1 MPSTPSVTSTLV
13 QSGGPRPSAS
23 ILGERHWFEFLQP
36 LLDAASIMASLIVV
50 KIFARG
56 YVDEAAWAMGLLAII
71 AFFLSSKLTGLQ
83 RPDRQITVDGEIISI
98 MTTWAMTVCVLAVTA
113 FATRYG
119 EQFARSVMFAW
130 ILTSPALIGL
140 TRMCLRILQVGL
152 LRRGIG
158 SRRVA
163 IAGWNQ
169 LGHQTRLNVE
179 REPSL
184 GLQFAGFY
192 DDRNSERLI
201 ADLDD
206 DADSIG
212 NDETADQLLRGNLAD
227 LVEAARTGDVETV
240 LITLPMRAEKRIR
253 SLLDELS
260 DSTASVYIVPDFF
273 VFELMHSRWTQVGG
287 LPAVSVFENPLF
299 GIDGAVKRVA
309 DLTLAI
315 SGLIVISIPLCMIA
329 LAVKLSSPGP
339 VFFRQRRYGLDGQEI
354 RVWKFR
360 SMRVCDDGPVVKQ
373 ATAND
378 PRITRV
384 GAILRRTSLDE
395 LPQLFNVI
403 EGTMSLVGPRPHAS
417 AHNEQYR
424 GLIRGYMMRHK
435 VKPGITGLAQVSGCR
450 GETETLDKMQKRVEY
465 DHQYIRTW
473 SLLLDLRIL
482 ARTMLV
488 FWKQPEA
495 Y

>member
-1 MPSTPSVTSTLV
+1 MSSTPTGSPALTPSVGS
-13 QSGGPRPSAS
+13 RSATS
-23 ILGERHWFEFLQP
+23 ILGGRHWFEFLQP
-36 LLDAASIMASLIVV
+36 LLDAASIMASLIAV
-50 KIFARG
+50 KMFARG

-71 AFFLSSKLTGLQ
+71 VFFLSSKLTGLQ

-98 MTTWAMTVCVLAVTA
+98 MTTWVLTVCVLAVTA

-119 EQFARSVMFAW
+119 SQFARSVMFAW

-140 TRMCLRILQVGL
+140 TRMCLRIVQVGL

-169 LGHQTRLNVE
+169 LGQQTRLNVE
-179 REPSL
+179 GEPAL

-192 DDRNSERLI
+192 DDRNSDRLI
-201 ADLDD
+201 ADLEGGKGAEDLG
-206 DADSIG
+206 DSSAG
-212 NDETADQLLRGNLAD
+212 LLKGNLD
-227 LVEAARTGDVETV
+227 ELVTAARSGEVETV

-253 SLLDELS
+253 YLLDELS

-273 VFELMHSRWTQVGG
+273 VFELLHSRWTQVGG

-299 GIDGAVKRVA
+299 GIDGAAKRVA
-309 DLTLAI
+309 DLVLAT
-315 SGLIVISIPLCMIA
+315 SGLIMISIPMCLIA
-329 LAVKLSSPGP
+329 IAVKLSSPGP

-360 SMRVCDDGPVVKQ
+360 SMRACDDGPVVKQ

-384 GAILRRTSLDE
+384 GGILRRTSLDE

-424 GLIRGYMMRHK
+424 GLIRGYMLRHK

-482 ARTMLV
+482 ARTMLI